1 MGALADRARRHGG
14 GRQGAGSHGARPS
27 RLARRTHGGQG
38 GLHTMRALA
47 IALVI
52 VVLGFAAAPAGEIS
66 LRIVNVVT
74 PQDVKVWEPTSFT
87 AKKGDTVVLQ
97 LVNRHADEHGFEIA
111 AFNVKEVV
119 PGEKTANVKF
129 VADKAGIF
137 PIKCQLH
144 PAHVTGQ
151 LIVLE

>member
-1 MGALADRARRHGG
+1 
-14 GRQGAGSHGARPS
+14 
-27 RLARRTHGGQG
+27 
-38 GLHTMRALA
+38 MRALA

-87 AKKGDTVVLQ
+87 AKKGDTVMLQ

-111 AFNVKEVV
+111 AFGVKEVV
-119 PGEKTANVKF
+119 PGEKTSNVKF
-129 VADKAGIF
+129 IADKAGIF

-144 PAHVTGQ
+144 PAHVVGQ
-151 LIVLE
+151 FVVLE